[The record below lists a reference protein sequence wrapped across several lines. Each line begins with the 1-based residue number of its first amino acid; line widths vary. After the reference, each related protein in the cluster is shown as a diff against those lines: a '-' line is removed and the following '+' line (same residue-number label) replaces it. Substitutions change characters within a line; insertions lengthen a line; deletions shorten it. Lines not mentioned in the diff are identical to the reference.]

1 MSTIPG
7 DKAPPARPQMAGGE
21 ILTDIQYP
29 KKRGY
34 GCILSK
40 DLKPAST
47 VDPRRPKLIDSVSI
61 S

>member
-7 DKAPPARPQMAGGE
+7 DKAPPARPQMAGGQ
-21 ILTDIQYP
+21 ILTDTQYP
-29 KKRGY
+29 KKKGY

-40 DLKPAST
+40 DLKSTNT
-47 VDPRRPKLIDSVSI
+47 VDPRRPKLIDSGSI